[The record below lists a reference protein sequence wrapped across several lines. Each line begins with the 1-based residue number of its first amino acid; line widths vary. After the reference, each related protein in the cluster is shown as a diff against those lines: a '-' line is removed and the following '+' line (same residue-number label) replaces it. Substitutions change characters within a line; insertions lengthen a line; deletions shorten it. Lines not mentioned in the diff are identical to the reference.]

1 MPARRS
7 RNFGKIVGRNIR
19 RLITAVRAARRIN
32 QTLNERR
39 STMKLSDFKINI
51 PEKLVA
57 QYPEKKRDKS
67 KLMVIDREKKSIE
80 EKIFSD
86 ITDYFGPDDCLV
98 INETKVFPARL
109 IGTKDKTEA
118 KVEIFL
124 LRQLENGLWEVL
136 VRPARKVR
144 VGNRLSV
151 GRDLACDVIDNTVSG
166 GRVVR
171 FNFNGDF
178 FEIVEKLGQSPLPP
192 YVKRSPEPLDKER
205 YQTVYANIRG
215 AVAAPTAG
223 LHFTKD
229 LLKKI
234 ANKGT
239 RIVPVVLHLGLG
251 SFRPVIVEDLS
262 RHKMDSEYF
271 HISFETA
278 QAINETMKKGGKV
291 YAVGTSVVRAL
302 ETEVTSEGWVKPGK
316 GWTDK
321 FIFPPYEFK
330 IVDRLITN
338 FHMPCSTM
346 LMLVCAFAN
355 RDIVFKAYRK
365 AVKEKWRF
373 FSYGD
378 AMLIL

>member
-1 MPARRS
+1 
-7 RNFGKIVGRNIR
+7 
-19 RLITAVRAARRIN
+19 
-32 QTLNERR
+32 
-39 STMKLSDFKINI
+39 MKLSDFKINI
-51 PEKLVA
+51 PEKLIA

-67 KLMVIDREKKSIE
+67 RLMVVDREQKTID

-86 ITDYFGPDDCLV
+86 IVDYFGPDDCLV

-151 GRDLACDVIDNTVSG
+151 GRELACDVIDNTVSG

-178 FEIVEKLGQSPLPP
+178 FEIVERLGQSPLPP
-192 YVKRSPEPLDKER
+192 YVKRDPEPLDKER
-205 YQTVYANIRG
+205 YQTVYANVRG

-223 LHFTKD
+223 LHFTKE

-234 ANKGT
+234 SNKGT
-239 RIVPVVLHLGLG
+239 RIVPIVLHLGLG

-271 HISFETA
+271 EISPLTA

-302 ETEVTSEGWVKPGK
+302 ETEVTSEGWVKPGR

-321 FIFPPYEFK
+321 FIYPPYDFK

-346 LMLVCAFAN
+346 LMLVCAFAS
-355 RDIVFKAYRK
+355 RDLIFKAYRK
-365 AVKEKWRF
+365 AIKEKWRF
-373 FSYGD
+373 YSYGD